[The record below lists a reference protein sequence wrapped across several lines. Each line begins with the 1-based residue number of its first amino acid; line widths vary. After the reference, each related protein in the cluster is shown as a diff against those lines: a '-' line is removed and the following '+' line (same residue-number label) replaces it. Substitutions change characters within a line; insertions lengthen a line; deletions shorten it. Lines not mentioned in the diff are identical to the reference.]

1 MKRGRP
7 ISDETTPERPPLTLS
22 NNGYN
27 KAKWLTTIVLPAIG
41 TLYFAIA
48 QIWGL
53 PSGEEVLG
61 TIIAVQ
67 AFLGV
72 LLGVSSNAYK
82 NSDARYDGEINIRE
96 DKAQVAFNEHPTTY
110 ADKDEVIFKVNSPK

>member
-1 MKRGRP
+1 M
-7 ISDETTPERPPLTLS
+7 SDQDTNQHFLT
-22 NNGYN
+22 N
-27 KAKWLTTIVLPAIG
+27 KQYDTAKWLTTIVLPAVG

-53 PSGEEVLG
+53 PAGEQVLG

-72 LLGVSSNAYK
+72 LLGISTQQYR
-82 NSDARYDGEINIRE
+82 NSDARFSGDINITEHPDGE
-96 DKAQVAFNEHPTTY
+96 KTASVAFNEHPTQLSGQKE
-110 ADKDEVIFKVNSPK
+110 AIFKVNS

>member
-1 MKRGRP
+1 MN
-7 ISDETTPERPPLTLS
+7 DEKNENTSPFVLS
-22 NNGYN
+22 NKAYN
-27 KAKWLTTIVLPAIG
+27 TAKWLTTIVLPAIG

-72 LLGVSSNAYK
+72 LLGVSSSAYK
-82 NSDARYDGEINIRE
+82 NSDARYDGDININDE
-96 DKAQVAFNEHPTTY
+96 TAQIAFNEHPAKY
-110 ADKDEVIFKVNSPK
+110 ADKDEVIFKVNSK